1 MSLAALYEAV
11 VTELATTSPGTAVL
25 WGKKQLAQTVNQGT
39 GRANRVVFVPGEGDA
54 LGGYAPAQKMSGRA
68 GRSLA
73 DWQVPATVHVWA
85 HDASA
90 PENELVQWKAMVE
103 LHDAVVAAIHK
114 FCAGNYQ
121 LRAPRNASPLTER
134 QFGCATAFVVA
145 VNQPVIDVTRDRTA
159 GAVTGT
165 GSTLFVGPS
174 GGETPVC

>member
-54 LGGYAPAQKMSGRA
+54 LGGYAPPQKMTGRA

-90 PENELVQWKAMVE
+90 AENELVQWKAMVE
-103 LHDAVVAAIHK
+103 LHDTVITAINN
-114 FCAGNYQ
+114 FAAGNYQ
-121 LRAPRNASPLTER
+121 LRAPRNPSPLTER

-145 VNQPVIDVTRDRTA
+145 IAQPVVGKTRERTA
-159 GAVTGT
+159 GAVTGS
-165 GSTLFVGPS
+165 GSTLFVGPDGS
-174 GGETPVC
+174 ETPVC